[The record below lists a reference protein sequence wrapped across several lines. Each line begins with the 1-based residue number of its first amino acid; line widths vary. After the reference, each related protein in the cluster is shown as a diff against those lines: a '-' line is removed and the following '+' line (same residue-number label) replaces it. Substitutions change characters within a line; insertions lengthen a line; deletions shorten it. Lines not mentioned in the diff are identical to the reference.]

1 MTEGWSPRLF
11 QCPLHALR
19 PRRPCCFGIDV
30 GQTSRIDETTYRM
43 GGIDVRV
50 ASLNP
55 VKLRAVRDAFAES
68 FPNEAVDVCAIDP
81 SAPLPDQPIEG
92 DIARGAIARRG
103 GRRGLGRRDR
113 GAALPAAIAGR
124 PFGSVR
130 SPIEPDECSWDSVP
144 DSNCPATSA
153 RRSFPG
159 CRFGTHSANSDPRT
173 APTALA
179 RFTSCPPAG
188 SIATR
193 SPSPPCA
200 WHSRQL
206 GTADVGRCRRRDP
219 TRHPGRKAGQ
229 GGSRERTNACG
240 LGNRHPAEPGDRAV
254 DWARAKTLHGWG
266 LHGRDSGCGASAQG
280 RRQRANASFAC
291 GVRR

>member
-113 GAALPAAIAGR
+113 GAALPAPRLRSLGERSDLCDRRSSRTNVRGTRSRVRTARRRLRGGPFRDAASGRTPRTPIRERRRPLWRDSRPVRRPDRSPRDHRHRRAHGTRGSSERLTSDGAVAGIRLAIRVGRPDRGVAASGQTPVGSVTAILRSPAIA
-124 PFGSVR
+124 P
-130 SPIEPDECSWDSVP
+130 
-144 DSNCPATSA
+144 
-153 RRSFPG
+153 
-159 CRFGTHSANSDPRT
+159 
-173 APTALA
+173 
-179 RFTSCPPAG
+179 
-188 SIATR
+188 
-193 SPSPPCA
+193 
-200 WHSRQL
+200 
-206 GTADVGRCRRRDP
+206 
-219 TRHPGRKAGQ
+219 
-229 GGSRERTNACG
+229 
-240 LGNRHPAEPGDRAV
+240 
-254 DWARAKTLHGWG
+254 
-266 LHGRDSGCGASAQG
+266 
-280 RRQRANASFAC
+280 
-291 GVRR
+291 